1 MIQRVQSIYLFLAAI
16 LITAVY
22 FLPLLGMEGNESI
35 LYTLYTSGVLMESG
49 QQTLILSTWPVTVMV
64 GAIAL
69 LLFIN
74 IFLYKRRIIQMR
86 ICVYSILL
94 ILGLYF
100 LIWFYQNQFRAQIP
114 IEEVQ
119 YFYGLIFP
127 LIAIVFI
134 WMAFKGIRKDER
146 LIRSYNRIR

>member
-22 FLPLLGMEGNESI
+22 FLPLLGLEGTGEI
-35 LYTLYTSGVLMESG
+35 LYTLYTSGVVEDG
-49 QQTLILSTWPVTVMV
+49 QQTLILSTWPVMVMV
-64 GAIAL
+64 TAIAL
-69 LLFIN
+69 LLFVN

-100 LIWFYQNQFRAQIP
+100 LVWFYQNQFREQIP
-114 IEEVQ
+114 VEEVQ

-146 LIRSYNRIR
+146 LVRSYDRIR

>member
-1 MIQRVQSIYLFLAAI
+1 MIQRIQSIYLFLAAI

-22 FLPLLGMEGNESI
+22 FLPLLGMEGNENI
-35 LYTLYTSGVLMESG
+35 VYTFYTNGVLMDG
-49 QQTLILSTWPVTVMV
+49 QQTLILSTWPVSIMV

-86 ICVYSILL
+86 ICIYSILL

-100 LIWFYQNQFRAQIP
+100 LIWFYQNQFSAQIP

-127 LIAIVFI
+127 LLAIVFI

-146 LIRSYNRIR
+146 LVRSYDRIR